1 IQDGLEVANTGEA
14 ELTLAVAAA
23 DGFTTA
29 NGVLDLV
36 PVTDP
41 QLDLGAWVVPEVSE
55 LTLAP
60 GDRVE
65 VPFTLTVPQDAAPG
79 DHTGGIVTIRTSDA
93 GGTVQLEQ
101 RLASR
106 IHVRVPG
113 EQVVTLAVSD
123 LEIDQPA
130 QLNPVAAGTATVRY
144 AVRNEGSVRTLYTE
158 RVTVSGPGGIGTVE
172 AVATVEE
179 ILPGSEIVRVVEVPG
194 VWSLGYTDVSVD
206 VVPQAVDGEL
216 AAPILLD
223 GGAWSVPWSILA
235 LLVLVI
241 AAAIVIGVLRSKREA
256 ASAAPEQVP

>member
-1 IQDGLEVANTGEA
+1 MRTRTTTHRRAALTLLVVSVLTAVAAAPAVADEIAWSVAPSNNEHGDARPNYGYQLEPGAVIQDGLEVANTGEV

-60 GDRVE
+60 GERVE

-130 QLNPVAAGTATVRY
+130 
-144 AVRNEGSVRTLYTE
+144 
-158 RVTVSGPGGIGTVE
+158 
-172 AVATVEE
+172 
-179 ILPGSEIVRVVEVPG
+179 
-194 VWSLGYTDVSVD
+194 
-206 VVPQAVDGEL
+206 
-216 AAPILLD
+216 
-223 GGAWSVPWSILA
+223 
-235 LLVLVI
+235 
-241 AAAIVIGVLRSKREA
+241 
-256 ASAAPEQVP
+256 